1 MRTAQPREGV
11 THRVRRLAAVNGIR
25 MYYET
30 AGDGPLLVLLH
41 GWPQTSYCWRA
52 LVPPLARHF
61 TVVTPDLRGYGQSDK
76 PAHGYDKRTM
86 AADVRALVEHLGH
99 DRVRIVGHDRGA
111 RVGHR
116 FGLDHP
122 DVLDRLA
129 VLDIMPTRAMIHG
142 LDASRTNSFW
152 HWFFHAQPDLPELL
166 VGPQIRAYLTYFF
179 ERWACRRDAFDA
191 ATVDVYV
198 EAFSRPGALRAGF
211 DDYRATPADVTLDD
225 EDAAAGR
232 VVTAPVLALWGGD
245 GGLLNRDSPVVET
258 WSEYATHV
266 KGWPVDDCGHFLP
279 EEQPDAVLESL
290 LPFLGAHA

>member
-1 MRTAQPREGV
+1 MTYGV
-11 THRVRRLAAVNGIR
+11 GRLAAVNGIR
-25 MYYET
+25 MHYEV

-52 LVPPLARHF
+52 LVPSLARHF
-61 TVVTPDLRGYGQSDK
+61 TVVTPDLRGYGLSDK
-76 PAHGYDKRTM
+76 PADGYDKRTM
-86 AADVRALVEHLGH
+86 AADVRGLVEHLGH
-99 DRVRIVGHDRGA
+99 DRVRLVGHDRGA

-116 FGLDHP
+116 FGLDHA

-129 VLDIMPTRAMIHG
+129 VLDVMPTRAMIRG
-142 LDASRTNSFW
+142 LDSSRTNSFW

-179 ERWACRRDAFDA
+179 ERWAYRRDAFDA

-211 DDYRATPADVTLDD
+211 DDYRATPADVALDD

-245 GGLLNRDSPVVET
+245 GGLLDRDSPVVET
-258 WSEYATHV
+258 WSEYATQV
-266 KGWPVDDCGHFLP
+266 AGWTIDACGHFLP
-279 EEQPDAVLESL
+279 EEQPDAVLERL
-290 LPFLGAHA
+290 LPFLGEADA